1 MHRKCSPDECQMF
14 LKQNMPGKV
23 QNYNSKR
30 VNLKSPPSE
39 TLEEYPNFVEV
50 PERIVAS
57 F

>member
-14 LKQNMPGKV
+14 LKQNMPGKE